1 MNTEIREE
9 LQEQKSTL
17 GNIPKHYFVNNESI
31 AADYLNGLED
41 NIWSKIQ
48 AESKPKA
55 ASVNLW
61 ERFSSRA
68 QLAIAASIAFVGF
81 GIFTIINT
89 QDEFNLS
96 QDDMLCYLQNEDEF
110 VDNIQKDSKQYV
122 NLDSLTNDEIK
133 KYIAE
138 NEGLDVKSI

>member
-1 MNTEIREE
+1 MNTEIRKE

-17 GNIPKHYFVNNESI
+17 GQIPKHYFVNNESI
-31 AADYLNGLED
+31 PSDYLNGLED

-48 AESKPKA
+48 AQSQPMA

-61 ERFSSRA
+61 ERFSSRT
-68 QLAIAASIAFVGF
+68 QLAMAASIAFVGF
-81 GIFTIINT
+81 GIFTLINN

-110 VDNIQKDSKQYV
+110 VDNIQKDSKQNV
-122 NLDSLTNDEIK
+122 NLDSLTNEEIK